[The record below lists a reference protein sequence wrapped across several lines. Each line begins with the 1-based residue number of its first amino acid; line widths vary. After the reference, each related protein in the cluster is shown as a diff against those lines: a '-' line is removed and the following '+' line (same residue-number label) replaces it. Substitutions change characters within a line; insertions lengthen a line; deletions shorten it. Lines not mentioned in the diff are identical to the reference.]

1 MIFYLDNFIQRL
13 IKAHNTV
20 VSDQRKAVS
29 MINEIIRELNPEDE
43 YILECLNGCVRC
55 GLDSP
60 ANFKKFILLAIE
72 RARKNHLSMMAG
84 LKKVKHD
91 K

>member
-1 MIFYLDNFIQRL
+1 MIFYLDDFIQKL

-29 MINEIIRELNPEDE
+29 IIKGIISDLDPEDE
-43 YILECLNGCVRC
+43 HILECLNGCIRC

-60 ANFKKFILLAIE
+60 ANFKKFILLAID
-72 RARKNHLSMMAG
+72 RAKSNHATMMSG
-84 LKKVKHD
+84 IKKVKND
-91 K
+91 T

>member
-1 MIFYLDNFIQRL
+1 MIFYLDDFIQRL

-20 VSDQRKAVS
+20 VSDQRKAV
-29 MINEIIRELNPEDE
+29 EIVKNVILDLRPEDE
-43 YILECLNGCVRC
+43 YIMECLNGCVRC

-60 ANFKKFILLAIE
+60 ANFKKLILMAIDK
-72 RARKNHLSMMAG
+72 AKKNHATMMG
-84 LKKVKHD
+84 GITKVK

>member
-1 MIFYLDNFIQRL
+1 MIFYLDDFIQRL

-20 VSDQRKAVS
+20 VSDQRKAV
-29 MINEIIRELNPEDE
+29 EIVKNVILDLRPEDE
-43 YILECLNGCVRC
+43 YIMECLNGCVRC

-60 ANFKKFILLAIE
+60 ANFKKLILMTIDKAK
-72 RARKNHLSMMAG
+72 KNHATMMSGIA
-84 LKKVKHD
+84 KVK